1 MPHRSWE
8 ARRDADDRFYGRIT
22 LLVVAAIVLGLT
34 GFAHVRDV
42 RVAAMTV
49 VVVQKIVW
57 QLLKYRIAVGVT
69 LDFAVD

>member
-49 VVVQKIVW
+49 AEDV
-57 QLLKYRIAVGVT
+57 R
-69 LDFAVD
+69 